1 MQYHYSATGSPSDE
15 VLELD
20 VIQSAVSSAE
30 DDREREAGTDDRERE
45 ETKDQQSPSS
55 GTKPTKA
62 PVSFNDQLQM
72 LQAPVSFSDQVDE
85 QMLQEVLDTR
95 PSMRL
100 GRSMS
105 MKRNRANSVSMKR
118 SRANSASSSRANSA
132 FTRSSK

>member
-20 VIQSAVSSAE
+20 VIQSAVNSAE
-30 DDREREAGTDDRERE
+30 DDRERETGTDDRER

-72 LQAPVSFSDQVDE
+72 LEAPVSFSDQVDE

-105 MKRNRANSVSMKR
+105 MKRNRANSVSIKHSM
-118 SRANSASSSRANSA
+118 ANSASSSRANSA